1 MNGLNDGGPAF
12 PIPPVGTGDPRDGM
26 SQGSYGMT
34 LRDWFAGQAL
44 AGLLANPGMIDTHN
58 ESAMQWVSSHAF
70 HQADAM
76 LIQREKGGAE

>member
-1 MNGLNDGGPAF
+1 MKEVGDGGPAF
-12 PIPPVGTGDPRDGM
+12 PVKWHNGEQQ
-26 SQGSYGMT
+26 SGMT

-76 LIQREKGGAE
+76 LVEREKGGGK